1 MKIVLG
7 SASPRRR
14 EILEAIGIAH
24 DIVVADINETSEPGE
39 VPLRYLER
47 IVVEKFTAIATQVDA
62 LRYVLVADTIVIVD
76 SDILGKPKDDVE
88 AAAMVL
94 RLSGR
99 THEVSTR
106 FLFGLGTGVLHAE
119 TVRTEV
125 HFRVLEAGEIAA
137 YVRTGE
143 GSDKAGGYAIQGKA
157 AAFVDWIRGSYS
169 GVVGLPA
176 AEVCVAWQKLMRD
189 ATN

>member
-1 MKIVLG
+1 MLG

-14 EILEAIGIAH
+14 EILDALGILYDVVIADVDEA
-24 DIVVADINETSEPGE
+24 SEFGE
-39 VPLRYLER
+39 MPLRYLDR
-47 IVVEKFTAIATQVDA
+47 VSTAKFTAVANKVDPQ
-62 LRYVLVADTIVIVD
+62 RYILVADTIVIVD

-88 AAAMVL
+88 GASML
-94 RLSGR
+94 QRLSGR

-106 FLFGLGTGVLHAE
+106 FLFGLGAAVLHAE

-125 HFRVLEAGEIAA
+125 HFRALEAAEVSA

-143 GSDKAGGYAIQGKA
+143 GCDKAGGYAIQGRA

-176 AEVCVAWQKLMRD
+176 AEVSVAWQRLMRD